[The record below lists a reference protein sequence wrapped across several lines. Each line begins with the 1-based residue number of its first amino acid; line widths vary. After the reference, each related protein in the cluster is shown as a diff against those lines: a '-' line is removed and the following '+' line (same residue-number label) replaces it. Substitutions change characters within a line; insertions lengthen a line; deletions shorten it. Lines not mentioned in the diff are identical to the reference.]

1 MDQEIKEKILE
12 IIHQANDMIPEEWH
26 ELYINGDINDGAGGV
41 FFYYNTAQD
50 KEKWQY
56 SEVIPFEF
64 DGINE
69 VEYDKEWLE
78 LFKLGVS
85 LQQIF
90 RDNNQPIW
98 SNVILHVDE
107 HMKLTTEFDYAD
119 WSSTE
124 RYGMPSLYLAFFK
137 YYYLGIKPTR
147 FSIEELEKMK
157 EFKEIENSKQR

>member
-1 MDQEIKEKILE
+1 MKQLINKKIIEIVEKT
-12 IIHQANDMIPEEWH
+12 NDMIPEEWH

-69 VEYDKEWLE
+69 AEYDKEWLT
-78 LFKLGVS
+78 LFKLALD

-90 RDNNQPIW
+90 RENNQPIW
-98 SNVILHVDE
+98 SKVILHVDE
-107 HMKLTTEFDYAD
+107 HMKLTTEFDYSDWYNSEYAD
-119 WSSTE
+119 YE
-124 RYGMPSLYLAFFK
+124 YMDYFRDEYLNQPPKHVGMDVVQQ
-137 YYYLGIKPTR
+137 IR
-147 FSIEELEKMK
+147 
-157 EFKEIENSKQR
+157 EFKIKENSKQR

>member
-1 MDQEIKEKILE
+1 MDQKIKDKILE

-26 ELYINGDINDGAGGV
+26 ELYINGDINDGAGGG

-90 RDNNQPIW
+90 RENNQPIW
-98 SNVILHVDE
+98 SKVILHVDE
-107 HMKLTTEFDYAD
+107 NMKLTTEFDYSD
-119 WSSTE
+119 WYNSE
-124 RYGMPSLYLAFFK
+124 YVDYEYMDYFRDEYLNQPPKHVGMDVVQQ
-137 YYYLGIKPTR
+137 IR
-147 FSIEELEKMK
+147 
-157 EFKEIENSKQR
+157 EFKIKENSKQS

>member
-1 MDQEIKEKILE
+1 MEQLINKKITEIVEKT
-12 IIHQANDMIPEEWH
+12 NDMIPEEWH

-69 VEYDKEWLE
+69 VEYDKEWLT
-78 LFKLGVS
+78 LFKLAVD

-90 RDNNQPIW
+90 RENNQPIW
-98 SNVILHVDE
+98 SDVIIHVDE
-107 HMKLTTEFDYAD
+107 NMKLTTEFDYAD
-119 WSSTE
+119 WDYSKYNE
-124 RYGMPSLYLAFFK
+124 YQKMDYFRHEYLKLPLKHVDEAFF
-137 YYYLGIKPTR
+137 
-147 FSIEELEKMK
+147 EEMK
-157 EFKEIENSKQR
+157 EFKEKKNSKYN